1 MTSVDLTFS
10 GLDLARIYYP
20 RGHGIGQLA
29 KEEGKEGV
37 FVWIPNCFV
46 FVFSVGLVLLR
57 SFPRACG
64 QATRGDSRVF
74 LYLEFRMGRTYMVGS
89 LFFDALLALEG
100 EREGGKKK
108 LVPLLYGME
117 LDGGKDERRSS
128 IGWECTDVF
137 ETNETTVRAF
147 VSLHTNH
154 VCVQWWQVCSYR

>member
-1 MTSVDLTFS
+1 MF
-10 GLDLARIYYP
+10 GYP
-20 RGHGIGQLA
+20 IAL
-29 KEEGKEGV
+29 
-37 FVWIPNCFV
+37 F

-154 VCVQWWQVCSYR
+154 VCVQWCQVCSYR

>member
-1 MTSVDLTFS
+1 MF
-10 GLDLARIYYP
+10 GYP
-20 RGHGIGQLA
+20 IAL
-29 KEEGKEGV
+29 
-37 FVWIPNCFV
+37 F

-74 LYLEFRMGRTYMVGS
+74 LYLEFRMGRTYMVDS

-100 EREGGKKK
+100 ERGG
-108 LVPLLYGME
+108 GE
-117 LDGGKDERRSS
+117 EEIGSTTIWDGVRGKDEGRSS
-128 IGWECTDVF
+128 IAWACTDVF

-154 VCVQWWQVCSYR
+154 VCIQ